1 GYADAQTKLGADK
14 LILVQAN
21 DGIDKN
27 KPSESIPYAI
37 DRKEGDLT
45 LPQIVETA
53 IAYLAPKGKF
63 FMMIEGGKIDYAGHG
78 DDAATNIQEVLD
90 FDQAIELAYQFY
102 LAHPDETRIVVTADH
117 ETGGM
122 ALGTDGK
129 YFLNLKALQ
138 EQRQSIGQVQKK
150 RDHKAIRQLNATARV
165 GWTSS
170 AHTAANVPVF
180 AIGVG
185 AERFTGWYDNTEI
198 VKKIKAG
205 R

>member
-1 GYADAQTKLGADK
+1 
-14 LILVQAN
+14 
-21 DGIDKN
+21 
-27 KPSESIPYAI
+27 
-37 DRKEGDLT
+37 
-45 LPQIVETA
+45 
-53 IAYLAPKGKF
+53 
-63 FMMIEGGKIDYAGHG
+63 M
-78 DDAATNIQEVLD
+78 LD

-102 LAHPDETRIVVTADH
+102 LAHPDETLIVVTADH

-138 EQRQSIGQVQKK
+138 EQKQSIGQVQKK